1 MYNYYLFINMQYCKE
16 CIIPS
21 TRPDQY
27 FDENGVCGACISYKT
42 RRIIDWNKREKKFF
56 EIINKI
62 SIPKNKWNCI
72 IPSSGGKDSTFQALK
87 CRELGLNPLIVTA
100 STCDLSIVGRKNIEN
115 LKQLGFD
122 TIEFSTNLLVRG
134 RLNKFCLNEIGDI
147 SWPEHVAIFT
157 IPFKIALYFNINLI
171 IYGENS
177 QFEYGGPESTLDNV
191 ILDRKWLEEFG
202 GMNGLRV
209 SDILLSDIFNN
220 KDIEA
225 YTYPTTEEI
234 EKNKIT
240 GIFLGQFFEWDSEK
254 NYEISKDNGFLSYEN
269 QLEGCYFNFEKIDN
283 HQHGIHDYFKF
294 LKYGFGRATDQLS
307 YLVRRKKISRVE
319 AIQKVRDY
327 EGKYPSSYMGK
338 PLNDILRKIDINEKE
353 FKKICERFTN
363 KKIFKTDQSGNITYD
378 DDKNLIKINYDNI

>member
-1 MYNYYLFINMQYCKE
+1 MQYCKE

-21 TRPDQY
+21 TRPDQI
-27 FDENGVCGACISYKT
+27 FDENGICGACNSYKK
-42 RRIIDWNKREKKFF
+42 RVRIDWNEREKKFF

-87 CRELGLNPLIVTA
+87 CKELGLNPLIVTA
-100 STCDLSIVGRKNIEN
+100 STCDLSVVGRKNIEN
-115 LKQLGFD
+115 LKKLGFD

-134 RLNKFCLNEIGDI
+134 RLNKFCLNQIGDI

-157 IPFKIALYFNINLI
+157 IPFKIALYFDISLI

-177 QFEYGGPESTLDNV
+177 QFEYGGPPNTLDNL

-209 SDILLSDIFNN
+209 SDILLSEIFDE

-225 YTYPTTEEI
+225 YTYPSSQEI
-234 EKNKIT
+234 EKKKIN

-254 NYEISKDNGFLSYEN
+254 NYEISKNKGFLAYDN

-283 HQHGIHDYFKF
+283 YQHGIHDYFKF

-307 YLVRRKKISRVE
+307 YLIRRGKILRNE
-319 AIQKVRDY
+319 AIQIVRNY
-327 EGKYPSSYMGK
+327 EGKYPASYMGK
-338 PLNDILRKIDINEKE
+338 PLKDILSNIEMNEKE
-353 FKKICERFTN
+353 FKKICEKFTN
-363 KKIFKTDQSGNITYD
+363 KKIFKTDQNGDIVYD
-378 DDKNLIKINYDNI
+378 HDKNLIKINYDNV

>member
-1 MYNYYLFINMQYCKE
+1 MQYCKE

-225 YTYPTTEEI
+225 YTYPTIEEI

-240 GIFLGQFFEWDSEK
+240 AIFLGQFFEWDSEK
-254 NYEISKDNGFLSYEN
+254 NYEISRDNGFLSYEN

-338 PLNDILRKIDINEKE
+338 SLNDILRKIDINEKE

-378 DDKNLIKINYDNI
+378 DNKNLIKINYDNV

>member
-1 MYNYYLFINMQYCKE
+1 MQYCKK

-21 TRPDQY
+21 SRPDQF
-27 FDENGVCGACISYKT
+27 FDENGVCGACISYKK
-42 RRIIDWNKREKKFF
+42 REMIDWNEREKKFF

-100 STCDLSIVGRKNIEN
+100 STCDLSEVGRKNIEN

-177 QFEYGGPESTLDNV
+177 QFEYGGPQHTLDNL

-209 SDILLSDIFNN
+209 SDILLSDIFND

-225 YTYPTTEEI
+225 YTYPASEEI

-254 NYEISKDNGFLSYEN
+254 NYEISKDNGFLPYEN

-307 YLVRRKKISRVE
+307 YLIRRGKISRFE
-319 AIQKVRDY
+319 AMQKVRDY
-327 EGKYPSSYMGK
+327 EGKYPASYMGK
-338 PLNDILRKIDINEKE
+338 SLNDILSNIDINEKE

>member
-1 MYNYYLFINMQYCKE
+1 MQYCKE

-177 QFEYGGPESTLDNV
+177 QFEYGGPENTLDNV

-225 YTYPTTEEI
+225 YTYPTIEEI

-338 PLNDILRKIDINEKE
+338 SLNDILRKIDINEKE
-353 FKKICERFTN
+353 FKEICERFTN

-378 DDKNLIKINYDNI
+378 DDKNLIKINYDNV